1 MTHHDLFRQLEK
13 ATCIALLLGVV
24 GLAPPATAQ
33 QADSLEWGARAGI
46 GLAGVTIQEV
56 SRGAYGLYGGP
67 TLKYGRF
74 RGRGEVYLMLADKP
88 GAEAAREYGLCE
100 DGSCQQLF
108 AWASAS
114 AVVDLYQ
121 GESTRFYLGGGVDVG
136 SHTGPY
142 ATTGLVFGSW
152 GIGAKLGAEQVFVGA
167 FLWR

>member
-13 ATCIALLLGVV
+13 AACIALLLGVV
-24 GLAPPATAQ
+24 GVAPPATAQ
-33 QADSLEWGARAGI
+33 QADSLEWG
-46 GLAGVTIQEV
+46 
-56 SRGAYGLYGGP
+56 
-67 TLKYGRF
+67 
-74 RGRGEVYLMLADKP
+74 GRGEVYLMLADKP

-114 AVVDLYQ
+114 AVVDVYQ

-142 ATTGLVFGSW
+142 GTAGVIFGDRW
-152 GIGAKLGAEQVFVGA
+152 GLGAQVGPEQVFLGA

>member
-13 ATCIALLLGVV
+13 AACIALLLGVV
-24 GLAPPATAQ
+24 GVAPPATAQ
-33 QADSLEWGARAGI
+33 QADSLEWGGRAGL

-88 GAEAAREYGLCE
+88 GAEG
-100 DGSCQQLF
+100 
-108 AWASAS
+108 ASAS
-114 AVVDLYQ
+114 AVVDVYQ

-142 ATTGLVFGSW
+142 GTAGVIFGDRW
-152 GIGAKLGAEQVFVGA
+152 GLGAQVGPEQVFLGA